1 MIKTKKQM
9 YALIGSFILV
19 ILLGTVTYAFFNYT
33 RTGTANTIKTGRIAF
48 NSSQGTAINLTN
60 MFPIDPTENGI
71 MDDSTKVGTVT
82 INVTGD
88 TTYTGGLEYLVTA
101 VNVTN
106 TVGSG
111 QNSKSLPISIDVSVA
126 NNSNNDPA
134 TTLGTEEEEY
144 FEKRGSV
151 TSYYRV
157 LAKDVIENNEQLLV
171 GYIAPG
177 SDGVDG
183 NIVIKAYLDK
193 NKIAISDTYPE
204 GDVTHTENEGTEQEE
219 EVVDYTNGTTSTWV
233 NGRTVFTTTEWNTLQ
248 ANGVSFQVKVEANEG
263 IWVEEIRTVNAMNT
277 FPATITDQKANIKE
291 VYFNKMG
298 ATRMQ
303 NAYDAATIKADITSN
318 NEGKVLVWLETNT
331 TDNTKYN
338 LIIASDGDTYFPT
351 DCSRLFDSYLNVEK
365 IEFNNVNSS
374 RVTLISYMFNG
385 CEKLANLD
393 LSMLDK
399 DNITSGAQVFGGCT
413 NLSTINLDNWNL
425 KQSLIGFLSSMTSS
439 DITISLR
446 NWKLPANWEW
456 YYGFFNQMSGGNAQI
471 KTIDVSYWDL
481 SNTENISG
489 LFSNGRYLENISG
502 LDTWDTTNI
511 TNMSRLFE
519 NCSSLDR
526 IYVGSRWNTSNVT
539 NSSDMFKGMTLLVG
553 EAPNTTYAFDS
564 NDAIDKTY
572 AVIATD
578 DTKGYLTDIS
588 LKP

>member
-1 MIKTKKQM
+1 
-9 YALIGSFILV
+9 
-19 ILLGTVTYAFFNYT
+19 
-33 RTGTANTIKTGRIAF
+33 
-48 NSSQGTAINLTN
+48 
-60 MFPIDPTENGI
+60 
-71 MDDSTKVGTVT
+71 
-82 INVTGD
+82 
-88 TTYTGGLEYLVTA
+88 
-101 VNVTN
+101 
-106 TVGSG
+106 
-111 QNSKSLPISIDVSVA
+111 
-126 NNSNNDPA
+126 
-134 TTLGTEEEEY
+134 
-144 FEKRGSV
+144 
-151 TSYYRV
+151 
-157 LAKDVIENNEQLLV
+157 
-171 GYIAPG
+171 
-177 SDGVDG
+177 
-183 NIVIKAYLDK
+183 
-193 NKIAISDTYPE
+193 
-204 GDVTHTENEGTEQEE
+204 
-219 EVVDYTNGTTSTWV
+219 
-233 NGRTVFTTTEWNTLQ
+233 
-248 ANGVSFQVKVEANEG
+248 
-263 IWVEEIRTVNAMNT
+263 
-277 FPATITDQKANIKE
+277 
-291 VYFNKMG
+291 
-298 ATRMQ
+298 
-303 NAYDAATIKADITSN
+303 
-318 NEGKVLVWLETNT
+318 
-331 TDNTKYN
+331 
-338 LIIASDGDTYFPT
+338 
-351 DCSRLFDSYLNVEK
+351 
-365 IEFNNVNSS
+365 
-374 RVTLISYMFNG
+374 
-385 CEKLANLD
+385 
-393 LSMLDK
+393 MLDK